1 MSDDFRQRWAWAEV
15 SRAAISHNVRH
26 IAERV
31 QPASVWAVVKA
42 NGYGHGSV
50 EVANAALAGGATAL
64 CVALVEE
71 GIILRRAG
79 IDAPI
84 LIMSEQPVEQ
94 ADDIVANQLTATVC
108 TREGVDALAHAAHR
122 IGMTLPVHI
131 KVDTGMH
138 RVGVQPADAVALADH
153 VAATSSLVLHGV
165 YTHFAT
171 ADDPSHPATAAQ
183 LTAFSA
189 VCEQLAAAGHRPAHV
204 HMANSAAAL
213 TRDDAHGTAVRI
225 GIAMYGLL
233 PSRDVATACEGLE
246 PALSLRARVSAV
258 RWVEEGEAVS
268 YGLRRPSDVRRRVAT
283 IPLGYADG
291 VPRRLW
297 ESATP
302 VLIHGVARPICGTV
316 TMDQIMVDCGTD
328 TSVQVGDEVVL
339 IGSQGESTVTADDWA
354 TACGTIDYEIVCGI
368 SSRIARTYR

>member
-50 EVANAALAGGATAL
+50 EVAYAALAGGATAL
-64 CVALVEE
+64 CVALAEE

-84 LIMSEQPVEQ
+84 LIMSEQPAAQ

-108 TREGVDALAHAAHR
+108 TREGVDALAYAAHR
-122 IGMTLPVHI
+122 IGMALPVHI
-131 KVDTGMH
+131 KIDTGMH
-138 RVGVQPADAVALADH
+138 RVGVQPADAVALANH

-171 ADDPSHPATAAQ
+171 ADDPSHPATTAQ

-189 VCEQLAAAGHRPAHV
+189 VCKQLAEAGHHPAHV

-213 TRDDAHGTAVRI
+213 TRDDARGTAVRI

-233 PSRDVATACEGLE
+233 PSRDVAAACEGLE

-258 RWVEEGEAVS
+258 RWVEAGEAVS
-268 YGLRRPSDVRRRVAT
+268 YGLRRPSSSRRLVAT

-297 ESATP
+297 ESATA
-302 VLIHGVARPICGTV
+302 VLIHGVARPLCGTV

-328 TSVQVGDEVVL
+328 MSVQVGDEVVL
-339 IGSQGESTVTADDWA
+339 IGSQGDSTVTADDWA
-354 TACGTIDYEIVCGI
+354 AACGTIGYEIVCGI